1 MYTFQPS
8 GYPNQR
14 DGGPTPLS
22 RTRGGGGADR
32 VISKSRASCVVT
44 YIYMCEYDLIIISSS
59 QYNIPTCCHTIV
71 TATKMVVVFQH
82 VW

>member
-44 YIYMCEYDLIIISSS
+44 YIYMCEYDLIISSS

-71 TATKMVVVFQH
+71 TATKMVVVFHH